1 MPPPLPPPVPPPPV
15 PPLPS
20 HFLTAGIFG
29 VYCSSCNQGVKKKG
43 NGLFIP
49 DSETIR
55 RHFKS
60 CRCYNGAKPPNAVN
74 TERELIRS
82 QDAIQAAAKNNHQ
95 IAEQKIALVFSPGT
109 EYKAY
114 VCNKCGYSSKR
125 MDVFRKHFGKSN
137 PYECQQATD
146 ASSGKVDVCKGKYDI
161 TCPKHFLTAVID
173 GNFSRPT
180 KRPRNNQIPNRHAL
194 PNNNSPSL
202 QQQPQQQQPPSN
214 TLPLPS
220 TQFQPILVTSPS
232 TLTRAKEGTPMQQQK
247 INDEARINNALSCFI
262 DQSSTNSG
270 DSSNV
275 AFVKKHLPL
284 VTRAIDAMDGTV
296 RPELIFRKLVSM
308 TSTTQLQDDDG
319 ALKVIKLAGNQWLKI
334 VANGDVRRISPGFR
348 GRLFQVGESE
358 GPDAETMVRG
368 KTFVA
373 STNVDKIVTVWNHFI
388 HFICRHN
395 QALIHDQL
403 VEALDIYRSKME
415 LHEKEKDALAD
426 AAGEIVGTNIIFG
439 IILAAVHEQPPTTN
453 GMNSLDYFL
462 VASSILAPPNN
473 SLKFQAGGGI
483 GEFVKCNS
491 LSCHSSNLELIF

>member
-1 MPPPLPPPVPPPPV
+1 
-15 PPLPS
+15 
-20 HFLTAGIFG
+20 
-29 VYCSSCNQGVKKKG
+29 
-43 NGLFIP
+43 
-49 DSETIR
+49 
-55 RHFKS
+55 
-60 CRCYNGAKPPNAVN
+60 
-74 TERELIRS
+74 
-82 QDAIQAAAKNNHQ
+82 
-95 IAEQKIALVFSPGT
+95 
-109 EYKAY
+109 
-114 VCNKCGYSSKR
+114 
-125 MDVFRKHFGKSN
+125 
-137 PYECQQATD
+137 
-146 ASSGKVDVCKGKYDI
+146 
-161 TCPKHFLTAVID
+161 
-173 GNFSRPT
+173 
-180 KRPRNNQIPNRHAL
+180 
-194 PNNNSPSL
+194 
-202 QQQPQQQQPPSN
+202 
-214 TLPLPS
+214 
-220 TQFQPILVTSPS
+220 
-232 TLTRAKEGTPMQQQK
+232 LTRAKEGTPMQQQK

-473 SLKFQAGGGI
+473 SLKFHAGGGI